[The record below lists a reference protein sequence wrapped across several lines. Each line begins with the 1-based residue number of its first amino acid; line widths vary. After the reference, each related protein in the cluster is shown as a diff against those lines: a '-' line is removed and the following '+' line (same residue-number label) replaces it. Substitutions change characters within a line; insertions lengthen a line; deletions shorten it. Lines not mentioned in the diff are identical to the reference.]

1 MASDLLECKASPTG
15 AGHTN
20 RALTHQLDLGERGLA
35 VNASEEQWKPVVGY
49 EGFYEVSDK
58 GRVRSLTRVVQ
69 TRLGHST
76 TYQGRILRQHA
87 RPTGHLD
94 VGLMRSGH
102 RVTAKV
108 HRLVLTAFVGPDPEG
123 MECCHNNGN
132 PADNRVENLRWDTT
146 AANRRDCVNHGNN
159 LNAAKTHCFR
169 GHPFTP
175 DNVYT
180 VRLPHR
186 VCKTCARDRSRNQRA
201 ARSGQQ

>member
-1 MASDLLECKASPTG
+1 MASIRSHALWIGSSNARSSPKVSVHSGGDSRSHESMSPIGTCVGADPSSPRRTPKGSVEMSYDYCPANFTGSPQHLCPLRVTPHPHHLRHPAS
-15 AGHTN
+15 
-20 RALTHQLDLGERGLA
+20 L
-35 VNASEEQWKPVVGY
+35 
-49 EGFYEVSDK
+49 
-58 GRVRSLTRVVQ
+58 RVR
-69 TRLGHST
+69 
-76 TYQGRILRQHA
+76 A
-87 RPTGHLD
+87 RMDGD
-94 VGLMRSGH
+94 
-102 RVTAKV
+102 
-108 HRLVLTAFVGPDPEG
+108 
-123 MECCHNNGN
+123 NNGN